1 MTKQLIS
8 CMLIQIHEHL
18 KLILKGLSGLGKKKK
33 KKIYLACHRTLKL
46 TVLRDGIDGID

>member
-33 KKIYLACHRTLKL
+33 KNRPGLSQDSKINCIARWN
-46 TVLRDGIDGID
+46 